1 MVEFLAGGTVLLL
14 VLMGAIQL
22 SLVWAGQGAVE
33 TAAHFAARKFA
44 LHARTNLRKAQE
56 AALAEAASIC
66 LHRPGGRW
74 GNAQLTSID
83 FSREEKGTAARPPRA
98 GDAYR
103 LLLTHGVE
111 LSVPWA
117 NRILFAVAPVKKTR
131 ISDQYFLLLQTSRLV
146 TVE

>member
-1 MVEFLAGGTVLLL
+1 
-14 VLMGAIQL
+14 
-22 SLVWAGQGAVE
+22 VE

-44 LHARTNLRKAQE
+44 IHARIDLRKAKE
-56 AALAEAASIC
+56 AALAEAATIC

-74 GNAQLTSID
+74 GKAQLTSID
-83 FSREEKGTAARPPRA
+83 FSRQESGKPVRAPGA

-103 LLLTHGVE
+103 LLITHGVE

-117 NRILFAVAPVKKTR
+117 NRILYAIAPVKKTR
-131 ISDQYFLLLQTSRLV
+131 IRDQYFLLLQASRLV